1 MSVSTRRSVCRI
13 TAVPERNENRFS
25 ISSKQLD
32 FIDKLSKGIKGLSAQ
47 KLGEYCVTTFVR
59 VSAQL
64 SSQEASKLI
73 DALKDAKARK
83 EALA

>member
-1 MSVSTRRSVCRI
+1 M
-13 TAVPERNENRFS
+13 PERNENRFS

-47 KLGEYCVTTFVR
+47 KLDEYCVTTFGR